1 MFLLLCAGTEA
12 GKAPCLPCWG
22 SSHRSAAALEQLQI
36 YGLAAAKHRVD
47 EKLCWEVGKEGVI
60 CLPSWV
66 QGSSLGSATMSG
78 QEGSTNP
85 WSSCCLPGRW
95 GWVRVLLTECSQ
107 KRLLCFFH
115 ILYHLEVVC
124 GGAERG
130 LKGSQLG
137 AGMCGVST
145 ARHRHCRIQYS
156 CRKVLGRNHS
166 MWKEEKHSLSSKSLF
181 SRRDGQLSQQPK
193 HGLKQLIHKKTKP
206 SSYLYSL
213 IRVFPYCYILIY

>member
-22 SSHRSAAALEQLQI
+22 SSHCSSAALEKLQI
-36 YGLAAAKHRVD
+36 YGLAAAKHWVD

-78 QEGSTNP
+78 QEGSINP
-85 WSSCCLPGRW
+85 WSSCCLQVDEDEW
-95 GWVRVLLTECSQ
+95 GCQ
-107 KRLLCFFH
+107 KRLLCFFPV
-115 ILYHLEVVC
+115 LYHLEVVC

-130 LKGSQLG
+130 LRGSQLG
-137 AGMCGVST
+137 VGMCGVST

-156 CRKVLGRNHS
+156 CRKGLGRNHC
-166 MWKEEKHSLSSKSLF
+166 MWKEESHSLSSKSLF
-181 SRRDGQLSQQPK
+181 SGGDGELSQWPK
-193 HGLKQLIHKKTKP
+193 HRIKQLIH
-206 SSYLYSL
+206 
-213 IRVFPYCYILIY
+213 